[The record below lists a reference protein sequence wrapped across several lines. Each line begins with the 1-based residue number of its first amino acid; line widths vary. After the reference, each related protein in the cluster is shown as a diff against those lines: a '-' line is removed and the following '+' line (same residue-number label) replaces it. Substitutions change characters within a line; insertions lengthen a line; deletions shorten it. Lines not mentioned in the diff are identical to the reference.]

1 MSVIPRVYSP
11 DEIDATR
18 DAVTA
23 ALLAAGHRQ
32 RGATIRFPCPA
43 PTHADAHAS
52 TDWHVE
58 RGAWVCRSRGC
69 QEHYGGGTIAL
80 AGLLGVIVGAEL
92 SPETVAAAEQ
102 AHAVAAAELARTEA
116 DHAAALDRLCTAQY
130 DRDCADRLYCDD
142 DAMAAL
148 GRRGIS
154 RACAAVHLI
163 GLDPAARVRGGS
175 WRALVW
181 PWMTG
186 YQPISFQIRNLA
198 ADGGKDDRYRW
209 HGLIGNNGAR
219 LYHNYATAPALFG
232 DKPEP
237 ARGPLIVVEGF
248 LKLATLWSAGWTN
261 VAALY
266 HAGSL
271 DAATVDRLA
280 VTGED
285 VILAPD
291 PDARDS
297 MAERARSIPGAR
309 VATLPAKPDDLVIES
324 GAATL
329 RRYLGQA
336 RTA

>member
-1 MSVIPRVYSP
+1 MIIPRVYGTE
-11 DEIDATR
+11 EIDATR

-23 ALLAAGHRQ
+23 VLLAAGHKQ

-43 PTHADAHAS
+43 PTHDDRHPS

-69 QEHYGGGTIAL
+69 QAHYGGGTIAL
-80 AGLLGVIVGAEL
+80 AGLLGVIVGADVP
-92 SPETVAAAEQ
+92 PEMIAAATR
-102 AHAVAAAELARTEA
+102 ARDVAAAELATIGA
-116 DHAAALDRLCTAQY
+116 DHAAALDRLCESQY
-130 DRDCADRLYCDD
+130 DRVCADRLQR
-142 DAMAAL
+142 DADALAAL
-148 GRRGIS
+148 GCRHVS

-163 GLDPAARVRGGS
+163 GLDPAARVRGGT

-186 YQPISFQIRNLA
+186 YQPVSFQIRNLA
-198 ADGGKDDRYRW
+198 TDGGKDDRYRW
-209 HGLIGNNGAR
+209 HGLVGNNGAR
-219 LYHNYATAPALFG
+219 LYRNTAAAPVLYG
-232 DKPEP
+232 EHTEP
-237 ARGPLIVVEGF
+237 ARGPLVIVEGF

-280 VTGED
+280 ATGED

-291 PDARDS
+291 PDARDA
-297 MAERARSIPGAR
+297 MHERARSIPGAR
-309 VATLPAKPDDLVIES
+309 VAFLPAKPDDLVIHG
-324 GAATL
+324 GADVL
-329 RRYLGQA
+329 RRYLAQA
-336 RTA
+336 RAA

>member
-1 MSVIPRVYSP
+1 MNIPRVYSP
-11 DEIDATR
+11 EEIDQAR

-43 PTHADAHAS
+43 PTHADAHPSA
-52 TDWHVE
+52 DWHVE

-69 QEHYGGGTIAL
+69 QDHYGGGTIAL
-80 AGLLGVIVGAEL
+80 AGLLGIIVGAEL
-92 SPETVAAAEQ
+92 PPEVIAAAAHAHTVAAAE
-102 AHAVAAAELARTEA
+102 AERAAA

-130 DRDCADRLYCDD
+130 ARDCADRLYRDG

-148 GRRGIS
+148 EARGIS

-209 HGLIGNNGAR
+209 HGLVGNNGAR
-219 LYHNYATAPALFG
+219 LYHNPAALPVLYG
-232 DKPEP
+232 DRPEP
-237 ARGPLIVVEGF
+237 ARGPLVVVEGF

-261 VAALY
+261 IAALY

-271 DAATVDRLA
+271 DVATVDRLA
-280 VTGED
+280 ATGED

-291 PDARDS
+291 PDAHDA
-297 MAERARSIPGAR
+297 MLERARSIPGAR
-309 VATLPAKPDDLVIES
+309 VARLPGKPDDLVIGG
-324 GAATL
+324 GAAVL
-329 RRYLGQA
+329 GRYLAQA
-336 RTA
+336 RAA